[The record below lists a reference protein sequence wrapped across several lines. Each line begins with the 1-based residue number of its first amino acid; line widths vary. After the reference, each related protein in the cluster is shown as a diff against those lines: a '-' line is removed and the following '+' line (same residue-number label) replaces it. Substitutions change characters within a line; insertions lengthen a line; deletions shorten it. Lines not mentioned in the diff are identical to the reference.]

1 MTKAGAK
8 YYEQVEKIQAD
19 LLKNTMFYGEDDEK
33 DR

>member
-8 YYEQVEKIQAD
+8 YYDKIGKIQTD
-19 LLKNTMFYGEDDEK
+19 LHRNSTLYGEDDER